1 MPEEDKFS
9 TPYTRLNGKAVGGV
23 EIMAT
28 TFLNLMNGDWLRR
41 PPTWVEA
48 LVLVAAG
55 LALGAG
61 FSQARPLVAC
71 GLALG
76 TGLAIT
82 FGAVSLSY
90 FTNYW
95 FPWLVL
101 VGGQVPCA
109 LACSVVASK
118 LRRQTQAPAET
129 VVAEA
134 PALAATTVEV
144 PETPDYQ
151 LFDPPFG
158 QGAYGKVW
166 LARNAIGQWQAL
178 KAVYLARFGARP

>member
-1 MPEEDKFS
+1 MGNLQLPSGTFQRTGRLPKQNCLHRQQS
-9 TPYTRLNGKAVGGV
+9 TAKRS
-23 EIMAT
+23 
-28 TFLNLMNGDWLRR
+28 W
-41 PPTWVEA
+41 
-48 LVLVAAG
+48 
-55 LALGAG
+55 GAG
-61 FSQARPLVAC
+61 R
-71 GLALG
+71 
-76 TGLAIT
+76 
-82 FGAVSLSY
+82 
-90 FTNYW
+90 
-95 FPWLVL
+95 
-101 VGGQVPCA
+101 GQVPCA

-134 PALAATTVEV
+134 PALAPTTVEV

-178 KAVYLARFGARP
+178 KAVYLARF